1 MKNLPDLKN
10 HLSDDIVNLFTE
22 VQQSRSRVQLEKFV
36 VGAHQTKQ
44 MQYFQIILELQKLYY
59 TIKEVTLQM
68 QKTQIEIDRLKSSAD
83 EIDAIEAQIKELGL
97 EQTRVVGVG
106 AFREVDIL
114 VGLLKEYPN
123 YTREQIELDQE
134 NYWQLRLSQQTQ
146 MNAIG
151 GDASTAANLTALAQ
165 LGVLSLDDNT
175 ENKVKEITE

>member
-10 HLSDDIVNLFTE
+10 HLSDDIVDLFTE

-68 QKTQIEIDRLKSSAD
+68 QKTQIEIDRLQSSGD

-114 VGLLKEYPN
+114 VGLLKKYPN
-123 YTREQIELDQE
+123 YTREQIESDQE

-165 LGVLSLDDNT
+165 LGTLSINDDQT
-175 ENKVKEITE
+175 IEIKEIEK